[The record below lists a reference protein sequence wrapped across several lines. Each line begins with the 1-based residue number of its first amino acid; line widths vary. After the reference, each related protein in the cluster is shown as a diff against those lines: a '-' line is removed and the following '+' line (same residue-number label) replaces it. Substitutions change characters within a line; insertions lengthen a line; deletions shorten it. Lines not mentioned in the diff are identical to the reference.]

1 LRQLCQTI
9 EKTNFK
15 NVTKDIAT
23 PENLINIM
31 LFMVDY
37 GEAVLKGLEKTL
49 GEFS

>member
-1 LRQLCQTI
+1 MSRGFTLKDI
-9 EKTNFK
+9 
-15 NVTKDIAT
+15 TKDNT
-23 PENLINIM
+23 RPENLIKIM